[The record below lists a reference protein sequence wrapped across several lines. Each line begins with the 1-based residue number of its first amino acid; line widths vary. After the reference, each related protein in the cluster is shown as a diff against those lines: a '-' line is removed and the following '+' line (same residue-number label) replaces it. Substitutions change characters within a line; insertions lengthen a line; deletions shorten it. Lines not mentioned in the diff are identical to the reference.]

1 VKILVVVP
9 TYNEADNIGA
19 FLSELIQFVDANS
32 FGKDF
37 LILNVDD
44 NSPDGTA
51 AIVRKFSDPRI
62 RQINRH
68 KKLGLGPAYLSGFAW
83 GLERGFDYFVEIDA
97 DSSHSINDFSKM
109 LQASGPGKVVIGTR
123 WMPGGSVVNWPWYR
137 RAISLLGTKYAAM
150 ALALPYRDLT
160 SGYRVIARNV
170 IEAIKFDSVVAKGYG
185 FQIEMIMKALEAG
198 FEIVEVPITFTERT
212 KGKSK
217 MTLNIALEAFVNITQ
232 WGFKRIFW

>member
-1 VKILVVVP
+1 MKILVIVP

-19 FLSELIQFVDANS
+19 FLSDLIEFVDANS

-62 RQINRH
+62 RQINRN

>member
-1 VKILVVVP
+1 MKILVVVP